1 MKGKIIILKGQQERE
16 REEMSENM
24 LTISLGVTIS
34 ATWRR
39 KHQQP
44 TLLFYGQPWQKG
56 KRTTE

>member
-16 REEMSENM
+16 KEEMSENM
-24 LTISLGVTIS
+24 LTKSLGVTIS

-44 TLLFYGQPWQKG
+44 TLLFYGQPWRERK
-56 KRTTE
+56 KDN